1 MLEIL
6 ITILIVI
13 LATFLLFKNLKKKS
27 KGCNCGS
34 CTSKCP
40 NFVNTIK
47 KDDDK
52 NITNKKSL

>member
-6 ITILIVI
+6 ITILIVV
-13 LATFLLFKNLKKKS
+13 LAAFLLFKNLKKKS

-40 NFVNTIK
+40 NFVKTIK
-47 KDDDK
+47 KDGNDK
-52 NITNKKSL
+52 EDN

>member
-6 ITILIVI
+6 ITILIVV

-47 KDDDK
+47 KDVDDK
-52 NITNKKSL
+52 KYNK

>member
-13 LATFLLFKNLKKKS
+13 LAAFLLFKNLKKKS

-40 NFVNTIK
+40 NFANTIK
-47 KDDDK
+47 KDENDK
-52 NITNKKSL
+52 KHN